1 MNAPIIVFA
10 YNRPKHLLKTL
21 TALAGNKGAQ
31 GSELYLFIDG
41 PKTEDGRALQNEVK
55 AVAESFKSRF
65 ASFHL
70 TVSQKN
76 KGLAASVI
84 GGVTEVIRKH
94 GKVIVVEDDAVASE
108 GFLSFMNEA
117 LDFYQNDKTV
127 WSVGGY
133 TVPLQLP
140 KDYSCDVIKTQRSS
154 SYAWATWQDR
164 WERVDWDVSDHS
176 AFRRS
181 MSLRR
186 GFNRWGNDRSG
197 MLDDQMAG
205 KINSWAIRFD
215 YAMYRN
221 GMYNIVPVR
230 SLIQSIG
237 HDGSGTNNQALS
249 DEQNP
254 FYIKSDNNTA
264 VLHPMQAEPDE
275 RIRREFCKPF
285 DLPPHYRAKQYLLH
299 TLHKR

>member
-65 ASFHL
+65 ASFYL

-84 GGVTEVIRKH
+84 GGVTDVIRKH

-237 HDGSGTNNQALS
+237 HDGSGTHSGAVSDSQDQFHVQLDNHTTALRL
-249 DEQNP
+249 EQ
-254 FYIKSDNNTA
+254 I
-264 VLHPMQAEPDE
+264 EPDE
-275 RIRREFCKPF
+275 RIRRAFCQPF
-285 DLPPHYRAKQYLLH
+285 ALPPHYRAKQYLLH